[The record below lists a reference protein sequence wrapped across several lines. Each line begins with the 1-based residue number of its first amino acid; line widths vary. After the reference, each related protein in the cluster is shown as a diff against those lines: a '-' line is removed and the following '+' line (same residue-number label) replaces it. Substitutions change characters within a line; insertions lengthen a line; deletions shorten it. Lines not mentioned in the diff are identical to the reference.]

1 MVMAALDPMDLTAR
15 SQGFHQ
21 DFYRFYKEFSGV
33 WYIKSADHY
42 LMDTSLAFSARF
54 FPQITPVAGMT
65 DQDVF
70 AAPEHNIRR
79 MHEFEKRTMASGK
92 EMLLFSW
99 GYFNDINGVKSFI
112 VRLVPLLLEGNKC
125 TLIFLTELSSL
136 NSSVDWFSAVVPGL
150 KDCSQQA
157 DSSDMFTGISP
168 VSVLTEK
175 EWAVAWLTIAG
186 QSSRCIAKYLHVR
199 RQNIER
205 CLSSI
210 YMKFKITNRES
221 LLYFASVYG
230 WLNLIPERF
239 VSESVLLFL
248 GES

>member
-1 MVMAALDPMDLTAR
+1 MAALDPMDLTAG

-70 AAPEHNIRR
+70 AAPKHNIRR

-125 TLIFLTELSSL
+125 TLIFLIELSSL
-136 NSSVDWFSAVVPGL
+136 EQAVDWLPIIIPETKQEPLNIIGRGKFCGV
-150 KDCSQQA
+150 
-157 DSSDMFTGISP
+157 SP
-168 VSVLTEK
+168 TSFLTEK
-175 EWAVAWLTIAG
+175 EWVVAWLTVADRSNRWIA
-186 QSSRCIAKYLHVR
+186 
-199 RQNIER
+199 E
-205 CLSSI
+205 
-210 YMKFKITNRES
+210 YMKVSRQAIDQCLRNIYLKLNIADREE
-221 LLYFASVYG
+221 LLHFSKLYG
-230 WLNLIPERF
+230 WLNIIPEQF
-239 VSESVLLFL
+239 VSEPTLLPL
-248 GES
+248 G